1 MIVMVEVII
10 LNDGFIMVMVEVIVE
25 SMDSMMVMVEINC
38 SCYYGI
44 EQWYMIGW
52 DAEM

>member
-1 MIVMVEVII
+1 MDFMIVMVEVII

-44 EQWYMIGW
+44 EQ
-52 DAEM
+52 